1 MSLLGKQ
8 YILARDNIDQ
18 EYAFTQKILTQS
30 NKEEWLQNRLHT
42 FLQSTLP
49 VSKLH
54 KRNYY
59 IIPDAHSDTKCL
71 LGYDRGQYIWNS
83 FIRFDCF

>member
-30 NKEEWLQNRLHT
+30 NKEE
-42 FLQSTLP
+42 
-49 VSKLH
+49 
-54 KRNYY
+54 
-59 IIPDAHSDTKCL
+59 
-71 LGYDRGQYIWNS
+71 
-83 FIRFDCF
+83 